1 MNTILDDIIVHK
13 RVEIKDKK
21 SLLTYKDLE
30 NEPFFKRNT
39 FSLVNSL
46 RSKDFGVI
54 AELKRKSPSAGEIQ
68 PDLNLTEKVEAYE
81 LFQAAGVSVLMDNKF
96 FGGSSEDMKTVRSLT
111 NLPLLYKEFV
121 IDEFQLFEAKAI
133 GADAVLLISEVL
145 DKQQILHF
153 SIMAKSLGLEVLLE
167 LHSKEQ
173 LEKIN
178 DEVDIIGINNRNLK
192 IQQTDL
198 QTSFDLIDYLPKNK
212 VLISESGIKT
222 QLEMEQLKA
231 VGFQGALIGESL
243 LKSQLD
249 LSFQMI

>member
-1 MNTILDDIIVHK
+1 MRTILDDIIANK
-13 RVEIKDKK
+13 RIEINHMK
-21 SLLTYKDLE
+21 SRFTYKDFE
-30 NEPFFKRNT
+30 NEAFFKRNVI
-39 FSLVNSL
+39 SLADSL

-68 PDLNLTEKVEAYE
+68 PDLNLNEKVKAYE
-81 LFQAAGVSVLMDNKF
+81 LFQAAGISILMDNKF
-96 FGGSSEDMKTVRSLT
+96 FGGLTEDMKTVRSLT
-111 NLPLLYKEFV
+111 NLPLLFKEFV

-145 DKQQILHF
+145 TKQQILHF
-153 SIMAKSLGLEVLLE
+153 SIIAKSLGLEVLLE

-178 DEVDIIGINNRNLK
+178 DEVDIIGINNRNLN

-249 LSFQMI
+249 LSFQRI

>member
-1 MNTILDDIIVHK
+1 MRTILDAIIANK
-13 RVEIKDKK
+13 RIEINQKK
-21 SLLTYKDLE
+21 TRITYKNFE

-39 FSLVNSL
+39 ISLADSL
-46 RSKDFGVI
+46 LSKDFGVI

-68 PDLNLTEKVEAYE
+68 PDLNLTEKVKAYE
-81 LFQAAGVSVLMDNKF
+81 LFQAAGISILMDNKF
-96 FGGSSEDMKTVRSLT
+96 FGGSTEDMKTVRSLT

-145 DKQQILHF
+145 NKQQILHF
-153 SIMAKSLGLEVLLE
+153 SIIAKSLGLEVLLE

-212 VLISESGIKT
+212 VMISESGIKT
-222 QLEMEQLKA
+222 HLEMEQLKT

>member
-1 MNTILDDIIVHK
+1 MNTILDAIIANK
-13 RVEIKDKK
+13 RIEIQQKK
-21 SLLTYKDLE
+21 SRFTYKDLE
-30 NEPFFKRNT
+30 NEPFFKRRT
-39 FSLVNSL
+39 ISLAQSL
-46 RSKDFGVI
+46 RLKDFGVI

-68 PDLNLTEKVEAYE
+68 PDLNLIEKVRAYE
-81 LFQAAGVSVLMDNKF
+81 SFQAAGVSVLMDNKF
-96 FGGSSEDMKTVRSLT
+96 FGGSTEDMKTVRSLT

-173 LEKIN
+173 LAKIN